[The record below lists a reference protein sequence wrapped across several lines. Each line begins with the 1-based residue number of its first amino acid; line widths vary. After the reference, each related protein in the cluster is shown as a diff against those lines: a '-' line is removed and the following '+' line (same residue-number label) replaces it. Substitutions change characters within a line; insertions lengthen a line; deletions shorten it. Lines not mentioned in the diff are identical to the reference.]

1 MSFPFYIVG
10 RHAVAE
16 ALQAQPERAQELLVA
31 KGRRSAGLE
40 RLVER
45 ARRAGVKIRWVEPTR
60 LEAMSGQAVHQ
71 GVALSLA
78 GAAYARWDHLLQAAE
93 AAGEGALVV
102 VADHI
107 QDPRN
112 LGALIRTAAA
122 AGAQGLVLPKDRA
135 SPLTPAAAK
144 AAAGALARL
153 PVARVTNLT
162 RTLESLKEAGL
173 WALAAVPHQAPA
185 PWELDLAIP
194 LALVVGGE
202 NRGVGRRLL
211 GACDLRAA
219 VPLAP
224 GVESLNASVA
234 AGMLLYEVVRQRT
247 AGSGRDAG

>member
-1 MSFPFYIVG
+1 MSLPFYIVG
-10 RHAVAE
+10 RHAVEE
-16 ALQAQPERAQELLVA
+16 ALAADPGRAQELLLA
-31 KGRRSAGLE
+31 RGRRSAWLE
-40 RLVER
+40 RLVAR
-45 ARRAGVKIRWVEPTR
+45 ARRAGVKVRWVEPSR
-60 LEAMSGQAVHQ
+60 LEAVSAGAGHQ

-78 GAAYARWDHLLQAAE
+78 AAGYARLDDVLQAA
-93 AAGEGALVV
+93 ARAGERALVV

-122 AGAQGLVLPKDRA
+122 AGVQGLVLPKDRA
-135 SPLTPAAAK
+135 CPLTPAVAK
-144 AAAGALARL
+144 AAAGNLGRV

-162 RTLESLKEAGL
+162 GSLERLKEAGL
-173 WALAAVPHQAPA
+173 WGLAAVPREAPP
-185 PWELDLAIP
+185 PWRLDLVLP

-211 GACDLRAA
+211 KSCDLVAA

-234 AGMLLYEVVRQRT
+234 AGMLLYEVVRQR
-247 AGSGRDAG
+247 AAAPGRDAG

>member
-1 MSFPFYIVG
+1 MSLPFYIVG
-10 RHAVAE
+10 RHAVEE
-16 ALQAQPERAQELLVA
+16 ALYSTPERARELLVA
-31 KGRRSAGLE
+31 RGRRSAALE

-45 ARRAGVKIRWVEPTR
+45 ARRAGVKVRWVEPGR
-60 LEAMSGQAVHQ
+60 LEAVSGRAVHQ
-71 GVALSLA
+71 GVALGLA
-78 GAAYARWDHLLQAAE
+78 AAGYAHLDHVLQAAVE
-93 AAGEGALVV
+93 AGEQALVV
-102 VADHI
+102 VADHL

-144 AAAGALARL
+144 AAAGALGRL

-173 WALAAVPHQAPA
+173 WALAAVPRDAPP
-185 PWELDLAIP
+185 PWELDLALP

-202 NRGVGRRLL
+202 SRGVGRRLL
-211 GACDLRAA
+211 KSCDLRAA

-234 AGMLLYEVVRQRT
+234 AGMLLYEVVRQRAAAPGHG
-247 AGSGRDAG
+247 AG